1 MKILNQ
7 FCILSI
13 LFISTLAYTDSIH
26 GKQQV
31 LNNKNINID
40 NNKFNQAKLYIKDG
54 VIEFKSIEYNRIF
67 PAYRFNKDPIKIE
80 TYEAIFLDANE
91 KQIFQVNI
99 GNPLLVKAQ
108 HIGYEDS
115 DYFYGYDNEATFYV
129 PFPKNIKPASVV
141 IYRDLLQT
149 KEKVQKISL
158 K

>member
-13 LFISTLAYTDSIH
+13 LLISTLAYTDSIP
-26 GKQQV
+26 GKHQV
-31 LNNKNINID
+31 LDNKNIIID

-54 VIEFKSIEYNRIF
+54 VIEFKSIEYNKVF

-80 TYEAIFLDANE
+80 TYEAVFLNDDG
-91 KQIFQVNI
+91 KQIFQMNI

-158 K
+158 Q

>member
-1 MKILNQ
+1 M
-7 FCILSI
+7 
-13 LFISTLAYTDSIH
+13 
-26 GKQQV
+26 
-31 LNNKNINID
+31 
-40 NNKFNQAKLYIKDG
+40 
-54 VIEFKSIEYNRIF
+54 
-67 PAYRFNKDPIKIE
+67 
-80 TYEAIFLDANE
+80 
-91 KQIFQVNI
+91 NI

>member
-13 LFISTLAYTDSIH
+13 LLISTLAYTDSIP
-26 GKQQV
+26 GKHQV
-31 LNNKNINID
+31 LDNKNIIID

-54 VIEFKSIEYNRIF
+54 VIEFKSIEYNEVF

-80 TYEAIFLDANE
+80 TYEAVFLNDDG

-158 K
+158 Q

>member
-7 FCILSI
+7 VCILSI
-13 LFISTLAYTDSIH
+13 LLISTLAYTDSIP
-26 GKQQV
+26 GKHQV
-31 LNNKNINID
+31 LDNKNIIID

-54 VIEFKSIEYNRIF
+54 VIEFKSIEYNKVF

-80 TYEAIFLDANE
+80 TYEAVFLNDDG

>member
-26 GKQQV
+26 GKHQV

-91 KQIFQVNI
+91 KQIFQVCLFDNNI
-99 GNPLLVKAQ
+99 YPNDDK
-108 HIGYEDS
+108 
-115 DYFYGYDNEATFYV
+115 YFLCSSVSPVSPMNTLSILSISIFLNKESIKIL
-129 PFPKNIKPASVV
+129 PK
-141 IYRDLLQT
+141 
-149 KEKVQKISL
+149 
-158 K
+158 